1 VDDVVSDADSTVDA
15 SAGTPVVSV
24 LVDGH
29 ARTGADFAIGVRS
42 GLVVV
47 IVIVRI
53 VVVIRV
59 VVIRV
64 VVVSVV

>member
-1 VDDVVSDADSTVDA
+1 MDDVVCDADSTVDA

-42 GLVVV
+42 GLVV
-47 IVIVRI
+47 IVIVAI

-59 VVIRV
+59 V
-64 VVVSVV
+64 